1 MNPTLEQVRTPT
13 LEQVRAALDAWDPAT
28 DVVLMEP
35 ERAEP
40 NYWVGCASALVEED
54 RVLVTFRRRRPR
66 GEGAERGWQIGV
78 AAVARDLDPATLQE
92 LVTVHKDEIGTAS
105 MERAC
110 LVPGADGGYEL
121 YLSYVD
127 PADDRWRVD
136 VVRAA
141 TVEELDITTRTAVL
155 TAADIDMEGVKD
167 PRVVDTPAGQLM
179 ILSVAAAKADDGAP
193 ADAHATQD
201 IYNTDA
207 AKSLTGLAR
216 RAADGE
222 WEYLGTV
229 LAPPAAGWDS
239 NVTRIGSVLQVA
251 EGWLAFYDGEN
262 SWRNNYEELAG
273 LALSPNLRTW
283 ERLTAEGPYKRAGGH
298 TDSIRYIDAV
308 RIGEDTV
315 LFYEI
320 TRPDGAHDLRAHR
333 LAL

>member
-13 LEQVRAALDAWDPAT
+13 LEQVRAALDAWDPAG

-35 ERAEP
+35 EQAEP

-54 RVLVTFRRRRPR
+54 RVLITFRRRRPR

-78 AAVARDLDPATLQE
+78 AAVDHSLDPATLRE
-92 LVTVHKDEIGTAS
+92 LVTVHKDELGTAS

-110 LVPGADGGYEL
+110 LVHDADGGYEL

-136 VVRAA
+136 VVRATA
-141 TVEELDITTRTAVL
+141 VEDLDITTRSGVL
-155 TAADIDMEGVKD
+155 TAADIGEEGVKD
-167 PRVVDTPAGQLM
+167 PRVVTTPEGQVM
-179 ILSVAAAKADDGAP
+179 ILSVAAAKADDGAAP
-193 ADAHATQD
+193 DAHATQD
-201 IYNTDA
+201 IYNTDE

-216 RAADGE
+216 RTADGA

-229 LAPPAAGWDS
+229 LAPPEEGWDS
-239 NVTRIGSVLQVA
+239 NVTRIGSVLPVA
-251 EGWLAFYDGEN
+251 EGYLAFYDGEH

-273 LALSPNLRTW
+273 LALSPDLRSW
-283 ERLTAEGPYKRAGGH
+283 DRVTAEGPYKRAGGR
-298 TDSIRYIDAV
+298 TDSIRYVDSV
-308 RIGEDTV
+308 RIEGVTV